1 MRLVIGI
8 VAVVLAGCQA
18 VGNEGQEKRE
28 GEWRELQLIQE
39 GKVRPDW
46 VHTGFGAFVVDEG
59 ALRTECD
66 ARGLGLLV
74 YSKERLGD
82 CQIRV
87 VYKSKDAR
95 SNAGVYV
102 RIGEGMLEHV
112 KDKVPAATRK
122 ADGGLTPEGLVAMKE
137 ASEKELGPWYA
148 VHHGFEVQIADA
160 GDAWHRTGSIYS
172 LAKAEALPER
182 PADGWRTMVI
192 TLAGEKVA
200 V

>member
-1 MRLVIGI
+1 MPGGYMRLVAGL
-8 VAVVLAGCQA
+8 LAALLVGCQA
-18 VGNEGQEKRE
+18 VGNEGQERPA
-28 GEWRELQLIQE
+28 GEWRALPLIQN
-39 GKVRPDW
+39 GKVHPDW

-102 RIGEGMLEHV
+102 RI
-112 KDKVPAATRK
+112 
-122 ADGGLTPEGLVAMKE
+122 
-137 ASEKELGPWYA
+137 
-148 VHHGFEVQIADA
+148 
-160 GDAWHRTGSIYS
+160 
-172 LAKAEALPER
+172 
-182 PADGWRTMVI
+182 
-192 TLAGEKVA
+192 
-200 V
+200 